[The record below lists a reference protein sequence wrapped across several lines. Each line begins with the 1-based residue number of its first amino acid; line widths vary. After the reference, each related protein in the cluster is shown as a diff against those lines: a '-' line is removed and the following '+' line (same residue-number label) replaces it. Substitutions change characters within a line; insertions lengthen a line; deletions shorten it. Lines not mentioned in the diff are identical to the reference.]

1 MPMKN
6 ILRIILVT
14 LFIVPFFPLF
24 LYRTYGNKRYRLTGN
39 TIIVCNHY
47 SNFDPLFIQMKFYTK
62 KIRFIALKGT
72 KRKIHL
78 RFITWLFDCIY
89 VDQDKIDVNFFK
101 TSIQSLSSGKVI
113 CIFPEGVVNPR
124 KFGLFDFKQSYLR
137 LAKKTGAKILPLY
150 LYPELKWFKRSKL
163 YIGDELIF
171 DYHNRDSDI
180 INTQVMSILMDY
192 EASL

>member
-1 MPMKN
+1 
-6 ILRIILVT
+6 
-14 LFIVPFFPLF
+14 
-24 LYRTYGNKRYRLTGN
+24 
-39 TIIVCNHY
+39 
-47 SNFDPLFIQMKFYTK
+47 MKFYTK

-72 KRKIHL
+72 KRRVHL

-101 TSIQSLSSGKVI
+101 TSIQSLSNGEVI

-171 DYHNRDSDI
+171 DYHNRDLDI
-180 INTQVMSILMDY
+180 INTQVMSILLDY
-192 EASL
+192 EESFKKSINRYLV